1 MGKDTSFTIYDNAKI
16 DQFLAL
22 IEGEERSHGAGR
34 PDDEVSQCARS
45 LLGCALIYTTYM
57 LHSVPQYVFIW
68 RLQCFQQVILKCY
81 SLKHCDLLGFST
93 QTSLLALY
101 RLR

>member
-45 LLGCALIYTTYM
+45 LLGCALINTTYM
-57 LHSVPQYVFIW
+57 LHSVPQYFSTWRCSVFSK
-68 RLQCFQQVILKCY
+68 VILECL
-81 SLKHCDLLGFST
+81 SIVTC
-93 QTSLLALY
+93 
-101 RLR
+101 